1 MVWATR
7 SLEPWLSIRCSRG
20 VMAAAPGTCVATA
33 LQHTLFTETFAIT
46 PSGVERRGAL
56 PWSLGASRTI
66 TNSSRD
72 RVLWRSSS
80 KGTRTWRLLRQSTSR
95 SLPTLFLQP

>member
-33 LQHTLFTETFAIT
+33 LQHTLFTEIFAIT
-46 PSGVERRGAL
+46 PSGVERRGA
-56 PWSLGASRTI
+56 
-66 TNSSRD
+66 
-72 RVLWRSSS
+72 
-80 KGTRTWRLLRQSTSR
+80 
-95 SLPTLFLQP
+95 